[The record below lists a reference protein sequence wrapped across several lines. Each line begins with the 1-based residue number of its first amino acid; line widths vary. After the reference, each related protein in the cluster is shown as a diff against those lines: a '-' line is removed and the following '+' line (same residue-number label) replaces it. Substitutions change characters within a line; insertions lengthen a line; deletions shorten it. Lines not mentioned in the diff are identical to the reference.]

1 MLILYVKT
9 VGEMVSAYNWFL
21 SIYAGINEIFYSNLH
36 ALQDSNK
43 YTYKALGKMILKLGC
58 EEDFILRG

>member
-21 SIYAGINEIFYSNLH
+21 SIYAGIHEIFYSNLH
-36 ALQDSNK
+36 ALQASNK
-43 YTYKALGKMILKLGC
+43 YTHKVFGEMILKLGY